1 MVEKNKRV
9 IIVGIPGVGKTTI
22 VSKVKDM
29 IESKTN
35 FTIFLAE
42 FGKIM
47 LQESSK
53 LNIGGRDEIRKL
65 SLKKQ
70 RELQNITAK
79 KIAELSYDIVIID
92 THLFINTKEGYYPGL
107 PKTLLDILQPTN
119 LVLLLAKPH
128 EIYFRRKNDQTRD
141 RDIISVESIQND
153 LEVSTMMVSTCS
165 VLSGAPFVILENNDD
180 EAFECTEKLFS
191 LLTSSLET
199 KQ

>member
-9 IIVGIPGVGKTTI
+9 IIVGIPGIGKTTV
-22 VSKVKDM
+22 VSKIKDT

-35 FTIFLAE
+35 FTIYIAE

-70 RELQNITAK
+70 RELQNIAAQ
-79 KIAELSYDIVIID
+79 KIAELSYDIVVID
-92 THLFINTKEGYYPGL
+92 THLFISTKEGYYPGL

-119 LVLLLAKPH
+119 LVLLVAKPH
-128 EIYFRRKNDQTRD
+128 EVYFRRKNDQTRD

-153 LEVSTMMVSTCS
+153 LEVSRMMVSTCS
-165 VLSGAPFVILENNDD
+165 VLSGAPFMILENNDD
-180 EAFECTEKLFS
+180 QVNDCTEKLFY

-199 KQ
+199 K

>member
-65 SLKKQ
+65 SLKK
-70 RELQNITAK
+70 T
-79 KIAELSYDIVIID
+79 
-92 THLFINTKEGYYPGL
+92 T
-107 PKTLLDILQPTN
+107 
-119 LVLLLAKPH
+119 
-128 EIYFRRKNDQTRD
+128 
-141 RDIISVESIQND
+141 
-153 LEVSTMMVSTCS
+153 
-165 VLSGAPFVILENNDD
+165 
-180 EAFECTEKLFS
+180 
-191 LLTSSLET
+191 
-199 KQ
+199 